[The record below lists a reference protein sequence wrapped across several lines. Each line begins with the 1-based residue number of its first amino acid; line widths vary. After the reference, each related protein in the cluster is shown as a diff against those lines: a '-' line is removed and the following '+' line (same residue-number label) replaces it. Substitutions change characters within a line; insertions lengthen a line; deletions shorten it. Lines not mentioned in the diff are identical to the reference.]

1 MRSLAYRGL
10 RWLYRRLLPAEAKS
24 TLRMRLLLEER
35 DRPPARIER
44 FEARSV
50 VVLAPHMDDE
60 VIGCGG
66 ALRRHVL
73 AGARVTVVFLTDG
86 AAQGPELAE
95 VRKAESR
102 RAAEILGFQELCFLD
117 EPDGALACGPDVA
130 QRLREALER
139 VQPDVLYLPSM
150 LDTHADHW
158 ATNLVLERALG
169 LDGRML
175 AATRLR
181 QYEVW
186 TPLIVNAVVDI
197 GDVVEAKQRA
207 LREFRSQL
215 ERTDLVH
222 VTTALNQYRSIH
234 LGHLGARRGHAEAF
248 YECTVDEYR
257 ELLGRYRERRR

>member
-10 RWLYRRLLPAEAKS
+10 RWIYRSLLPPEAKS

-35 DRPPARIER
+35 DRPPTRIER

-50 VVLAPHMDDE
+50 LVLAPHMDDE

-73 AGARVTVVFLTDG
+73 AGARVVVAFLTDG
-86 AAQGPELAE
+86 AAQGQELAE

-102 RAAEILGFQELCFLD
+102 RAAEILGLHEQVYLD
-117 EPDGALACGPDVA
+117 EPDGALASGPDVA
-130 QRLREALER
+130 QRLREVLER
-139 VQPDVLYLPSM
+139 VQAEVLYLPSM

-158 ATNLVLERALG
+158 ATNLILERCLG
-169 LDGRML
+169 VDGRSL

-186 TPLIVNAVVDI
+186 TPLIVNAVADI
-197 GDVVEAKQRA
+197 GDVVEDKQRA

-222 VTTALNQYRSIH
+222 VTTALNQYRSIY
-234 LGHLGARRGHAEAF
+234 LEARRGYAEAF
-248 YECTVDEYR
+248 YESDVDEYR
-257 ELLGRYRERRR
+257 HLLARYRERRR